1 MRISDWSSDVC
12 SSDLA
17 PECPVEGARPQPH
30 AAAGDRL
37 HVLHDRVAMPFAGQQ
52 RKQDV
57 VQGRG
62 EGNAAAGF
70 HRGTYIC
77 RYTYIALRYSWQA
90 TPRTGRR
97 PRRGPGDAPRPLVP
111 ERRITPHGP

>member
-37 HVLHDRVAMPFAGQQ
+37 HILHDRVAMAFAGQQ

-62 EGNAAAGF
+62 EGHAAAGF
-70 HRGTYIC
+70 HRGTYIVC
-77 RYTYIALRYSWQA
+77 RYTYIAIRYSWQA
-90 TPRTGRR
+90 PPNPGRR
-97 PRRGPGDAPRPLVP
+97 PGRGTGDARRPNAP
-111 ERRITPHGP
+111 ER